1 MHRGACE
8 QYIFQSY
15 NPSTFNAMH
24 FDESQCEKENE
35 QAEDRRVSNFTL
47 LVLLV
52 VFKWH
57 HCSEGVKTHFFGWKS
72 WSIVYAYKTQSSPQ
86 EERLW
91 GIIPSFIIV
100 HKRKDCEVL
109 FLPLSLSLSVYRPKQ
124 QSVIIDSVATELRVT
139 QGFNK
144 RCSMNER
151 NRKMDGTWKKQKAV
165 LLFSSPQFCFL
176 FACFFCLFGG
186 FLYLW
191 YHHGASHFAPHR
203 CFTCQISDKGLF

>member
-1 MHRGACE
+1 
-8 QYIFQSY
+8 
-15 NPSTFNAMH
+15 MH
-24 FDESQCEKENE
+24 FDESLFTCQCEKENE

-100 HKRKDCEVL
+100 IVGVSAQTAISYHWQCCDWTESNTGFQQKVQHEWKEPKNGWYLKQTKRCCVAEFTTVL
-109 FLPLSLSLSVYRPKQ
+109 FL
-124 QSVIIDSVATELRVT
+124 A
-139 QGFNK
+139 
-144 RCSMNER
+144 SMNEE
-151 NRKMDGTWKKQKAV
+151 NRKMDGTWKKQKVV